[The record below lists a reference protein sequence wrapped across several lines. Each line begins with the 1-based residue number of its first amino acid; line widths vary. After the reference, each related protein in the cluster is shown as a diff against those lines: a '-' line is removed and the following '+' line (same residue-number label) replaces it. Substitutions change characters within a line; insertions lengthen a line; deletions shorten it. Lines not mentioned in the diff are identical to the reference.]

1 MLPICLSLH
10 LICQMLI
17 SFQLLS
23 GCLLAYICK
32 VYYLILIT
40 EMRKFPLTQV
50 GKVCYPK
57 AKEMLS
63 SETRYSL
70 LAVKAREPCADSVK
84 FRSQQLVWMGEER
97 GCGVSRAAS
106 HPLVVWNVSLGWHP
120 VAQRPGAYPGAFFAA
135 RPPRRGRKEQ
145 ERWNNPN
152 GNRIPWRPNP
162 LAV

>member
-1 MLPICLSLH
+1 M
-10 LICQMLI
+10 
-17 SFQLLS
+17 
-23 GCLLAYICK
+23 GA
-32 VYYLILIT
+32 
-40 EMRKFPLTQV
+40 FPLTQA

-97 GCGVSRAAS
+97 GSGVSPAAS

>member
-1 MLPICLSLH
+1 
-10 LICQMLI
+10 MLI

-84 FRSQQLVWMGEER
+84 VRSQQLVWMGEER

-106 HPLVVWNVSLGWHP
+106 HPLVVCNVSLGWHP
-120 VAQRPGAYPGAFFAA
+120 AALRSGA
-135 RPPRRGRKEQ
+135 RC
-145 ERWNNPN
+145 
-152 GNRIPWRPNP
+152 
-162 LAV
+162 V